1 MLHLNNRTINK
12 WRGRGGESILSYF
25 ENSKKYPDFGK
36 ICPDCVHLS
45 VKFPIEN
52 AVLRVSG

>member
-1 MLHLNNRTINK
+1 M
-12 WRGRGGESILSYF
+12 GGKGGGGGAIMSYF

>member
-1 MLHLNNRTINK
+1 METITLWLLSLTKEKYMLHLNNRT
-12 WRGRGGESILSYF
+12 
-25 ENSKKYPDFGK
+25 KKYPDFGK